1 MGASS
6 PKSGWERRYNIFF
19 VISNHFRT
27 DWAVKKLIFFKRFSH
42 MKLLFSLILIIGVG
56 TLPQLSAQQSSSLE
70 LHLLAGRSDAVWI
83 DRDHPLPISGSGV
96 VNSGASPTF
105 EFQLRHALPLSEHWQ
120 WVNGLAFGVDSYK
133 LNPYVD
139 KDFNRF
145 GSEYSENYINA
156 GIYHFALLTAMRY
169 DRSFNEKHG
178 FWVQVG
184 LQAAYFLRRYVGLSH
199 GVLSNG
205 SPGEL
210 LFDSELI
217 INDANEIAFAPEIQL
232 AYRRTLGQS
241 RWKLFLGT
249 SVVVSRFESAQGT
262 FQIFGATRCGL
273 EHYKKGGLKQGL
285 IWGRSM
291 HLLSL
296 RIKFST

>member
-1 MGASS
+1 M
-6 PKSGWERRYNIFF
+6 
-19 VISNHFRT
+19 
-27 DWAVKKLIFFKRFSH
+27 
-42 MKLLFSLILIIGVG
+42 
-56 TLPQLSAQQSSSLE
+56 
-70 LHLLAGRSDAVWI
+70 
-83 DRDHPLPISGSGV
+83 

-105 EFQLRHALPLSEHWQ
+105 EFQLRHALPLSEHWR

-133 LNPYVD
+133 LNAYID

-145 GSEYSENYINA
+145 GSGYSENYINA

-178 FWVQVG
+178 FWVQLG
-184 LQAAYFLRRYVGLSH
+184 LQAAYFVRGYVVLGH
-199 GVLSNG
+199 GVLFNG

-210 LFDSELI
+210 LFDSELT
-217 INDANEIAFAPEIQL
+217 INDANDIAFAPEIQL

-262 FQIFGATRCGL
+262 FQIFGDNEVRSGTLQKRWLKAGL
-273 EHYKKGGLKQGL
+273 NLGAQYALAKP
-285 IWGRSM
+285 
-291 HLLSL
+291 
-296 RIKFST
+296 

>member
-1 MGASS
+1 MKLHDYFLQRDL
-6 PKSGWERRYNIFF
+6 PF
-19 VISNHFRT
+19 
-27 DWAVKKLIFFKRFSH
+27 KLIGRKATNTSGQLAKIPVEPLFFAIL
-42 MKLLFSLILIIGVG
+42 LLFSPGF
-56 TLPQLSAQQSSSLE
+56 LPQLSAQQSSGLE
-70 LHLLAGRSDAVWI
+70 LHLMVGQSDAVWI
-83 DRDHPLPISGSGV
+83 ERDYSMPILESGV

-139 KDFNRF
+139 KDFNRY
-145 GSEYSENYINA
+145 GSENSDYFINA
-156 GIYHFALLTAMRY
+156 GIYHFVLLTAMRY

-178 FWVQVG
+178 FWVQLG
-184 LQAAYFLRRYVGLSH
+184 LQAAYFVRGYVDIELAAYIGH
-199 GVLSNG
+199 GQAE
-205 SPGEL
+205 EL
-210 LFDSELI
+210 FHSELI

-262 FQIFGATRCGL
+262 FQIFGDNEVRSGTLEKRWLKAGL
-273 EHYKKGGLKQGL
+273 NLGAQYALAKP
-285 IWGRSM
+285 
-291 HLLSL
+291 
-296 RIKFST
+296 

>member
-1 MGASS
+1 M
-6 PKSGWERRYNIFF
+6 
-19 VISNHFRT
+19 
-27 DWAVKKLIFFKRFSH
+27 
-42 MKLLFSLILIIGVG
+42 
-56 TLPQLSAQQSSSLE
+56 
-70 LHLLAGRSDAVWI
+70 WI

-105 EFQLRHALPLSEHWQ
+105 EFQLRHTLPLSEHWR

-139 KDFNRF
+139 KDFNRY
-145 GSEYSENYINA
+145 GSENSDYFINA

-178 FWVQVG
+178 FWVQLG
-184 LQAAYFLRRYVGLSH
+184 LQATYFVRGYVDIELAAFIG
-199 GVLSNG
+199 NG
-205 SPGEL
+205 QAEEL
-210 LFDSELI
+210 FHSELI

-249 SVVVSRFESAQGT
+249 SVVISRFESAQGT
-262 FQIFGATRCGL
+262 FQIFGDNEVRSGTLQKRWLKAGL
-273 EHYKKGGLKQGL
+273 NLGAQYALAKP
-285 IWGRSM
+285 
-291 HLLSL
+291 
-296 RIKFST
+296 